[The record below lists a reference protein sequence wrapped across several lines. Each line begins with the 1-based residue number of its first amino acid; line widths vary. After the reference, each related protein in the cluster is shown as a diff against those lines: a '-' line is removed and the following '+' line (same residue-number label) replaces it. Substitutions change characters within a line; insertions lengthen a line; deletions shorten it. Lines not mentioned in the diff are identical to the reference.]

1 MRLQAELPENYRPA
15 TDQDVPEGQA
25 CGNCAFFNEEDVA
38 PDGRARCTQWDEYV
52 EGGYYCNSWQAR
64 AEASKDEDEDEDE
77 DTYMAPNQPT
87 ITLSFSAD
95 VTAADVDRRTIVGR
109 ILPFGEIGN
118 TSLGPVVFE
127 QGSIVS
133 PGEVKLLLEHDG
145 RRPIGKS
152 TAFVSAG
159 DHITGSF
166 KISNTTAGTDALIE
180 AADGLRN
187 GLSVGANILEHTV
200 SKNGVMTVTSAELV
214 EVSLVT
220 SPAFAGAQVTQ
231 VAAST
236 QPEGQKMEEQTV
248 EVAATEAAP
257 STPQP
262 VEAATP
268 MVASATPSVP
278 YATAQPRD
286 LKNLTAGGMLRAQ
299 LRASFGDHDAQMLVK
314 AALGEQT
321 TVRDGGVIPVPLL
334 REIIGVV
341 DDTRYFINSIDRQA
355 LPDAGMSFR
364 IPKITTLPNV
374 AEQTTELD
382 EVASVQ
388 SQIEDITVNVKTF
401 AGGNKVSRQLI
412 ERSDP
417 AYFDELLRQL
427 AARYAQATDV
437 FAYTQAIIGAGDSD
451 GETIYDSIAV
461 GIADSYS
468 VMRFTPNRLLVAPT
482 STGAFDYKDLL
493 SEVDQGGRPLF
504 AAALPQNAAGLV
516 TQGSTQG
523 TVAGLQLVVNP
534 NLQGLNINP
543 RVYPSAFA
551 TFYETAGSPVRVELR
566 HADDLSV
573 DVSLY
578 GYVALANK
586 YPTALRNLT
595 VTPPSTS

>member
-1 MRLQAELPENYRPA
+1 MKLEAQLPDNYRPA
-15 TDQDVPEGQA
+15 TSEDVPEGQA
-25 CGNCAFFNEEDVA
+25 CGNCTFFNEEDVA
-38 PDGRARCTQWDEYV
+38 PDGRARCTKWGEYV
-52 EGGYYCNSWQAR
+52 AGGFYCNSWQAR
-64 AEASKDEDEDEDE
+64 AEAKDDDEDEE
-77 DTYMAPNQPT
+77 DTYMSDNKPQLK
-87 ITLSFSAD
+87 LSFSAD
-95 VTAADVDRRTIVGR
+95 VTAADVERRTIVGR
-109 ILPFGEIGN
+109 ILPFNEIGN

-152 TAFVSAG
+152 VSFVEGG

-166 KISNTTAGTDALIE
+166 KVSGTTAGTDALIE
-180 AADGLRN
+180 AAEGLRN

-200 SKNGVMTVTSAELV
+200 GKDGVMNVTSAELV

-236 QPEGQKMEEQTV
+236 QPEGQNMEEQTV

-257 STPQP
+257 STPEP
-262 VEAATP
+262 TVEAAAP
-268 MVASATPSVP
+268 MVASATPSIP
-278 YATAQPRD
+278 YATAKPRD
-286 LKNLTAGGMLRAQ
+286 LDGLTAGGMLRAQ
-299 LRASFGDHDAQMLVK
+299 LRASFGDHDAQMLVN

-321 TVRDGGVIPVPLL
+321 TTRDSGVIPVPLL
-334 REIIGVV
+334 REIIGIV
-341 DDTRYFINSIDRQA
+341 DDTRYFIQSINTQA

-364 IPKITTLPNV
+364 IPLIDTQPLV
-374 AEQTTELD
+374 AEQTTELN
-382 EVASVQ
+382 EVATRQ
-388 SQIEDITVNVKTF
+388 SKIEDLTVDVKTF
-401 AGGNKVSRQLI
+401 AGGNKISRQLI

-427 AARYAQATDV
+427 AAAYAQATDV
-437 FAYTQAIIGAGDSD
+437 FAFTQAIIGQGTSD
-451 GETIYDSIAV
+451 GETIYDSVATA
-461 GIADSYS
+461 IADSYS
-468 VMRFTPNRLLVAPT
+468 VMRFTPNRLLVTPT
-482 STGAFDYKDLL
+482 TTGAFGYDDLL
-493 SEVDQGGRPLF
+493 KEVDDAGRPLF
-504 AAALPQNAAGLV
+504 AAAIPQNAGGLV

-543 RVYPSAFA
+543 RVYPSGFA

-586 YPTALRNLT
+586 YPTAMRNLT